1 MWKVLIPMVL
11 MKQKPNDF
19 FSVNALL
26 ENSQN
31 SSSGKAN
38 KIIEHGFMSIFRLT
52 MEKIKDWARSIL
64 MQGKFAYKKTWIFY
78 KLSNIHYH

>member
-1 MWKVLIPMVL
+1 MNNKKRVQPKLIFYFGNGMWKVLIPMVL
-11 MKQKPNDF
+11 MKQKPNGF

-52 MEKIKDWARSIL
+52 MEKIKDLSKINPHAR
-64 MQGKFAYKKTWIFY
+64 
-78 KLSNIHYH
+78 

>member
-1 MWKVLIPMVL
+1 MNNKKRVQPKLIFYFGNGMWKVLIPMVL

-52 MEKIKDWARSIL
+52 MEKIKD
-64 MQGKFAYKKTWIFY
+64 
-78 KLSNIHYH
+78 